1 MDKDLGNKRE
11 VYKQRELLESDI
23 PENPMELFRDW
34 YGEAE
39 TVVSG
44 EANACTVATVGK
56 DLQPTS
62 RVVLLKRFTWE
73 GFVIYTN
80 YNSQKGKAIAENN
93 QVCLSFFWDKLE
105 RQVIINGLAEIQ
117 NENLSD
123 GYFESRPRGSRLG
136 AIASDQ
142 SEPIASR
149 EALDK
154 KLQDLEIEYDNKEIS
169 RPKNW
174 GGYLIK
180 PTRIEFW
187 QGRPNRMHDR
197 IRYTLQKDFNWK
209 IERTQP

>member
-1 MDKDLGNKRE
+1 MDKDLSNKRE

-23 PENPMELFRDW
+23 PDNPMELFRDW
-34 YGEAE
+34 YNEAE
-39 TVVSG
+39 KVVSG
-44 EANACTVATVGK
+44 EANTCTLATVDT
-56 DLQPTS
+56 DLRPMN
-62 RVVLLKRFTWE
+62 RVLLLKRFTWE

-80 YNSQKGKAIAENN
+80 YNSQKGTSIAQNN

-105 RQVIINGLAEIQ
+105 RQIIINGLAEIQ

-154 KLQDLEIEYDNKEIS
+154 KLQDLETAYNNKEIP

-197 IRYTLQKDFNWK
+197 IRFTLQKNFNWK
-209 IERTQP
+209 MERIQP

>member
-1 MDKDLGNKRE
+1 MDKDLSNKRE

-23 PENPMELFRDW
+23 PDNPMELFRDW
-34 YGEAE
+34 YSEAE
-39 TVVSG
+39 KMQSG
-44 EANACTVATVGK
+44 EANACTLATVDA
-56 DLQPTS
+56 DLRPIS
-62 RVVLLKRFTWE
+62 RVLLLKRFTWE

-80 YNSQKGKAIAENN
+80 YNSQKGTSISQNN

-105 RQVIINGLAEIQ
+105 RQVIINGLSEMQ

-154 KLQDLEIEYDNKEIS
+154 KLKDLETVYDNKEIP

-180 PTRIEFW
+180 PTSIEFW

-197 IRYTLQKDFNWK
+197 IRYTLEKDFNWK
-209 IERTQP
+209 IERIQP